1 MVTTHAE
8 KVELKRIKREK
19 AKAMS
24 TAERAELV
32 EQRRRAGRR
41 KVAVRARPEALDAP
55 PELFRHRFRQR
66 WATYSKSGSHSSER
80 VR

>member
-24 TAERAELV
+24 TAERAALV
-32 EQRRRAGRR
+32 EQRRRSKAGM
-41 KVAVRARPEALDAP
+41 VAAQCVTDSGDFECAKCGLNTEKWWCPECGRPA
-55 PELFRHRFRQR
+55 F
-66 WATYSKSGSHSSER
+66 
-80 VR
+80 